1 MSCTFYSRYW
11 IRKEKSL
18 KKSPSKEKRRGFE
31 QITIKPERLVGVEV
45 YFPSGLKIILRDLTQ
60 QDMSSMWRRYFLF
73 QTVTDIRKG
82 NNGLNVFKQKDVFL
96 FLNKRRDRIKLLMW
110 DRTGYA
116 MYYKQLEKVT
126 FELPLIKKIK
136 GYLVERL
143 LFIDKL

>member
-1 MSCTFYSRYW
+1 M
-11 IRKEKSL
+11 
-18 KKSPSKEKRRGFE
+18 
-31 QITIKPERLVGVEV
+31 
-45 YFPSGLKIILRDLTQ
+45 
-60 QDMSSMWRRYFLF
+60 
-73 QTVTDIRKG
+73 VTDMRKG
-82 NNGLNVFKQKDVFL
+82 INGLNGFKQKDVFI